1 VTRVLVLGGGFGGIS
16 TATELKRLLGDDV
29 DIVLVDRREQ
39 FSMGL
44 RKLWEL
50 VGHATIAEGSRSR
63 ALLEAHGIVVI
74 QDTITSIDPV
84 GRSTIVGGETLS
96 ADHLVVAL
104 GAEPRPDLVPGLL
117 EHGHDVWS
125 VDRVPAAAAA
135 LAAFERG
142 RLLIAVT
149 GLPYTCPPAPYECA
163 MLVEERLR
171 ARGIR
176 DAVELS
182 VSTPPPILMPN
193 AGAEGS
199 SWLAARL
206 DEKGI
211 GHRTNAKVVR
221 VDADRVVLEHD
232 ELPFDLLIGVPPHR
246 VPQVV
251 ADAGLVGESGWV
263 TVDPRRLTTAFPG
276 VWALGDVAAFPLSN
290 GLMLPKAGVM
300 AEQQGAV
307 VAAGIAAD
315 LRGDEQPDGFGGD
328 GVCFIE
334 MGTSLAALVDGRFY
348 ADPPQAELAPPSV
361 EHAAAKRAF
370 EADRLE
376 RWFGAV

>member
-1 VTRVLVLGGGFGGIS
+1 
-16 TATELKRLLGDDV
+16 
-29 DIVLVDRREQ
+29 
-39 FSMGL
+39 
-44 RKLWEL
+44 
-50 VGHATIAEGSRSR
+50 
-63 ALLEAHGIVVI
+63 
-74 QDTITSIDPV
+74 
-84 GRSTIVGGETLS
+84 
-96 ADHLVVAL
+96 
-104 GAEPRPDLVPGLL
+104 
-117 EHGHDVWS
+117 
-125 VDRVPAAAAA
+125 
-135 LAAFERG
+135 
-142 RLLIAVT
+142 
-149 GLPYTCPPAPYECA
+149 
-163 MLVEERLR
+163 
-171 ARGIR
+171 
-176 DAVELS
+176 
-182 VSTPPPILMPN
+182 
-193 AGAEGS
+193 
-199 SWLAARL
+199 
-206 DEKGI
+206 
-211 GHRTNAKVVR
+211 
-221 VDADRVVLEHD
+221 
-232 ELPFDLLIGVPPHR
+232 
-246 VPQVV
+246 VV